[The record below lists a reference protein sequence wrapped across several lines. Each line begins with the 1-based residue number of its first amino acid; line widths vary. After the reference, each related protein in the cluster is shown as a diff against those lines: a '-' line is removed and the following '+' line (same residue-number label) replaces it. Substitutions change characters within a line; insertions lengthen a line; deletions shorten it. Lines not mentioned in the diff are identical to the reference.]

1 MGKRTYLYAQVA
13 PELKK
18 EFRKL
23 CLDEGKTMQTKILEL
38 VAWYV
43 DNAFHGGEA

>member
-23 CLDEGKTMQTKILEL
+23 CVDEGKTMQAKIGQL
-38 VAWYV
+38 VEWYV
-43 DNAFHGGEA
+43 NTTIHGGEA